1 MLDASIMGKHVYDK
15 LGFQDVCSI
24 HAMKIAPQDLRRL
37 VQRLNK
43 EAESSRDVSK
53 TKTNGA
59 LSGGQKIEYEETG
72 LLGSILRDITE
83 NDFGQELLSARVAE
97 AAAAVQ
103 PIREEDTWQAVM
115 ACDGQVFGA
124 DRALLLRQWQRRNP
138 ACAVWLP
145 NLGSS
150 RALEEGAGTRG
161 RESTSLGGPVEGYA
175 FAHSRRN
182 HQYVGPIVAG
192 NRASAGAL
200 LLAQLKEVGSNV
212 QQSSAADSS
221 SYVRFAVRSASPDV

>member
-1 MLDASIMGKHVYDK
+1 MGKHVYDK

-24 HAMKIAPQDLRRL
+24 HAMKIAPQELRRF
-37 VQRLNK
+37 VQRLEK
-43 EAESSRDVSK
+43 EIESAGGVPE

-59 LSGGQKIEYEETG
+59 LRGVQKIEHEETG

-124 DRALLLRQWQRRNP
+124 DRALLLRQWQRQNP

-145 NLGSS
+145 NLGTS
-150 RALEEGAGTRG
+150 RASEEEAGTRG

-182 HQYVGPIVAG
+182 YQYVGPIVAG

-200 LLAQLKEVGSNV
+200 LLAQLKQVNPNS
-212 QQSSAADSS
+212 QQSSAADSTS
-221 SYVRFAVRSASPDV
+221 HFSIAVQSAGPDV